1 MNSTQLQ
8 GEATLKTEVFGGSIS
23 TTVSPY
29 LDRGITTN
37 NVTRIVFATFS
48 FLVFFLDVFTCYVMI
63 QTKRVPFAAKLL
75 TCISLICDSIFS
87 FICAVASVINGQG
100 INNISRSIFIEAGR
114 ICIVISWIAVTL
126 MSLERVLCL
135 YHPYFY
141 SRKANN
147 RNITISVAVCIG
159 ISLCLK
165 LTVRYAVVP
174 FFKFEEY
181 DFVKATEN
189 VTLNT
194 WILSTCFVVNTI
206 CYIAIFLMV
215 RKQIKFAKD
224 IRPSWEVFSKSR
236 AFVSTK
242 NISCIVCAFQLVHL
256 PLVVTMAIKHI
267 TNDSTNTYFVVIFM
281 LIMCAAN
288 PVLFAWRFR
297 ECRLIMLNFFNI
309 FNLFD
314 LKVRTMRVEIYN
326 IIEYTKK
333 NVNMHHRLHI

>member
-1 MNSTQLQ
+1 MNSSLMLASIIPQT
-8 GEATLKTEVFGGSIS
+8 GGFEGNTS
-23 TTVSPY
+23 TAIPQHFAK
-29 LDRGITTN
+29 GITAN
-37 NVTRIVFATFS
+37 NFTRIIFATFA
-48 FLVFFLDVFTCYVMI
+48 FLVFFLNVFTCLVMK

-75 TCISLICDSIFS
+75 TCISLICHSV
-87 FICAVASVINGQG
+87 FILACGLASALDLQG
-100 INNISRSIFIEAGR
+100 LGNYSRAISIEAGR
-114 ICIVISWIAVTL
+114 ICIVISWIAVIL

-242 NISCIVCAFQLVHL
+242 NISCIVCAFQLIHL
-256 PLVVTMAIKHI
+256 PLVVTMITEHI
-267 TNDSTNTYFVVIFM
+267 TKGSTNTYLVAIFM

-297 ECRLIMLNFFNI
+297 ECRLIILNYVNI
-309 FNLFD
+309 LNLLD
-314 LKVRTMRVEIYN
+314 IKVQRMRIEIYN
-326 IIEYTKK
+326 IVESTSVINTINK
-333 NVNMHHRLHI
+333 H